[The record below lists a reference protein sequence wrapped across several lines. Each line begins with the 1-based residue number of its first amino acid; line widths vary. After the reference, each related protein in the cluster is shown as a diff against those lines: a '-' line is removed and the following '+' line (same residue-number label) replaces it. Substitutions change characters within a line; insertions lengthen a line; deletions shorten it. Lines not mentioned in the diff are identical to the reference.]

1 MAAQVRAPL
10 LVEVTISDLL
20 PDGRGVAH
28 VDGKAVFVHGAL
40 PGERATVR
48 ITRRRRKYD
57 EAVVAELLSHSPD
70 RVEPRCPHVL
80 QCSGCSLQ
88 HLSPVAQVATK
99 QKVLAE
105 NFVRIGKVKP
115 QRWLEPLCGDP
126 WGYRRKGRLSVKWV
140 EKKQKVLVGFREPDA
155 RFVADL
161 AECHTLIE
169 PVGMRIDAL
178 SQLLGQLDAR
188 EFIAQIEFAAG
199 DDDIV
204 LVLRNLRPLGPRD
217 RDLLVD
223 FARQTGLAIMLQPKG
238 PDSVVPLWPERVD
251 LSYSLP
257 DSDVELAFQPLDFI
271 QVNAAINQR
280 MVAQALQLLDLQGDE
295 HVLDL
300 FCGLG
305 NFTLPMARHAAQVT
319 GVEGDAGLLLR
330 AGENA
335 ARNGIA
341 NVDYALADLFEDHRD
356 AAWAR
361 ADYDKILIDPP
372 RSGAAEV
379 LEYLPNKHCRRVVYV
394 SCHPASLA
402 RDAGVLVNQHGFT
415 LAAAGVM
422 DMFAHTAHVESIA
435 VFER

>member
-1 MAAQVRAPL
+1 MAAKMKTPL
-10 LVEVTISDLL
+10 QVEVTISDLL

-28 VDGKAVFVHGAL
+28 IDGKAVFVHGAL
-40 PGERATVR
+40 PGERAMVR
-48 ITRRRRKYD
+48 FTRRRRKHD
-57 EAVVAELLSHSPD
+57 EAVVAELLSRSPD

-80 QCSGCSLQ
+80 HCSGCSLQ
-88 HLSPVAQVATK
+88 HLSPVAQVAAK
-99 QKVLAE
+99 QKMLAE
-105 NFVRIGKVKP
+105 NFARIGKVTP
-115 QRWLEPLCGDP
+115 QRWLEPLSGEP

-169 PVGMRIDAL
+169 PIGLRIDAL
-178 SQLLGQLDAR
+178 AQLINQLDAR

-199 DDDIV
+199 DDNIV
-204 LVLRNLRPLGPRD
+204 LVLRNLRPLEQRD
-217 RDLLVD
+217 RELLVD
-223 FARQTGLAIMLQPKG
+223 FAQQTGLAIMLQSKG
-238 PDSVVPLWPERVD
+238 PDSVVPLWPERVE
-251 LSYSLP
+251 LSYTIP
-257 DSDVELAFQPLDFI
+257 DSDVELAFEPLDFI
-271 QVNAAINQR
+271 QVNAAMNQR
-280 MVAQALQLLDLQGDE
+280 VVAQALQLLDLQSDDR
-295 HVLDL
+295 VLDL

-330 AGENA
+330 AGANA
-335 ARNGIA
+335 TRNGIE
-341 NVDYALADLFEDHRD
+341 NVDYAQADLFEDHRD
-356 AAWAR
+356 APWAR
-361 ADYDKILIDPP
+361 AVYDKVLIDPP

-379 LEYLPNKHCRRVVYV
+379 LEYLPNEHCRRLVYV